1 MNYLLFANPESG
13 AFIFKK
19 LRSFLPKA
27 VVTKFPVRDNWKRKA
42 LRFFSGKMTLQDRAT
57 LRNIKSYDYKSLN
70 VEELSEIIK
79 ENNIEIGVITTFSR
93 KIKREFIE
101 AFPKGIINF
110 HPSLLPKHAGPNPFF
125 WIIYNGD
132 KTTATTCQL
141 AGLEYDSGD
150 ILVQREYDVNEM
162 NSKELFVKFSDDISE
177 ILPEI
182 LNNYENYYSKRKKAG
197 TPEHDPKELIKDSDD
212 EEIRKRLIRAN
223 AFY

>member
-1 MNYLLFANPESG
+1 
-13 AFIFKK
+13 
-19 LRSFLPKA
+19 
-27 VVTKFPVRDNWKRKA
+27 
-42 LRFFSGKMTLQDRAT
+42 MTLQDRAT

-150 ILVQREYDVNEM
+150 ILVQREYDVNEL